1 MATTDPPETEQKVML
16 VAGGTGS
23 IGAAVAREAVSQ
35 GWAVVL
41 HGRDGERLA
50 AQIALLRATGPAE
63 ALACDVAE
71 ADAAQ
76 RIVAGTIERFGR
88 IDAVVDC
95 VSTGPREGRLTG
107 AFRDTTP
114 EHYTAFYDLSASWF
128 QRLAHAAYPH
138 LATRGGTLLAFVSD
152 AGRFAAPRQTIVGA
166 ARAATIGFVR
176 NLAVEA
182 ARDRIR
188 VHALSP
194 SYVQDSRTAAVMGSE
209 RMETAAKRAGL
220 GLPTP
225 ADIAPL
231 ALFLCGEGAAK
242 ITGQV
247 ISVNGGLNA

>member
-1 MATTDPPETEQKVML
+1 MTTASDRPVML
-16 VAGGTGS
+16 VTGATGS
-23 IGAAVAREAVSQ
+23 IGAAVAAEAMAQ
-35 GWAVVL
+35 GWTVAA
-41 HGRDGERLA
+41 HGRDADRLGADAIVCDVGGHGAAER
-50 AQIALLRATGPAE
+50 I
-63 ALACDVAE
+63 VAE
-71 ADAAQ
+71 AA
-76 RIVAGTIERFGR
+76 RRFGR

-107 AFRDTTP
+107 AFRETTP
-114 EHYTAFYDLSASWF
+114 ENYTAFYDLSAAWF

-138 LATRGGTLLAFVSD
+138 LAARGGTLIAFVSD
-152 AGRFAAPRQTIVGA
+152 AGRFAAPRQAIVGA

-182 ARDRIR
+182 ARDGIR
-188 VHALSP
+188 VHAISP
-194 SYVQDSRTAAVMGSE
+194 SYVAESRTAELMGSE

-231 ALFLCGEGAAK
+231 ALFLCSPAAAK